1 MLAPWKKIYD
11 EPGQCIKKQRRC
23 FANKGPYSQNYG
35 FSSSHVW
42 MWEVDHKEGW
52 APKNWCFWIVV
63 LEKTLQSP
71 LDCKELKPVNPK
83 GNQPWNGK
91 IDAEAEG
98 PILWLP
104 DAKSQL
110 IWKDSDV
117 GKDWEQE
124 QKGVTE
130 NEMVG
135 ERQQL
140 SRHEFEH
147 SLGDNEGQEAW
158 CTTVYRITKCLTWLS
173 D

>member
-1 MLAPWKKIYD
+1 MYIY
-11 EPGQCIKKQRRC
+11 EIWTIKKAEHWRTDAFEFGCRRRLE
-23 FANKGPYSQNYG
+23 NSLD
-35 FSSSHVW
+35 S
-42 MWEVDHKEGW
+42 KES
-52 APKNWCFWIVV
+52 K
-63 LEKTLQSP
+63 S
-71 LDCKELKPVNPK
+71 VNPK